1 MAGNG
6 GVNGSMLQYG
16 GGGFGQKAGDGRKG
30 RLGRVLVRSDVEV
43 WSSSDFTCL
52 EGRSFLMD
60 LPIKISPKMVFDCA
74 PDLLGRENLNDPQ
87 WVI

>member
-43 WSSSDFTCL
+43 KSRSDFKVL
-52 EGRSFLMD
+52 RGSHLLMD
-60 LPIKISPKMVFDCA
+60 LPIKISPKMVFVCV
-74 PDLLGRENLNDPQ
+74 PDLLERDNLKDS
-87 WVI
+87 I

>member
-6 GVNGSMLQYG
+6 GVNGSISMLQYG

-52 EGRSFLMD
+52 EGRLFLID
-60 LPIKISPKMVFDCA
+60 LPIKISPKMVFA
-74 PDLLGRENLNDPQ
+74 FVTDLLGRENLNAS
-87 WVI
+87 I

>member
-52 EGRSFLMD
+52 EGRSFLID
-60 LPIKISPKMVFDCA
+60 LPIKNRTKMVFA
-74 PDLLGRENLNDPQ
+74 FVTDLLGREKLNDPI

>member
-43 WSSSDFTCL
+43 
-52 EGRSFLMD
+52 
-60 LPIKISPKMVFDCA
+60 
-74 PDLLGRENLNDPQ
+74 
-87 WVI
+87 